1 MSMPNKF
8 PLFKSANDKLVA
20 KAGLSEIV
28 EDLKAKLKDLSDS
41 DVIKTIKDLP
51 SDIYDKLF
59 KDDAPEKPGTPVK
72 TEPVTEQIKAK
83 KYIQKVVSEANK
95 TRPDGKVV
103 SVTKLE
109 TIPGSQ
115 GEDDEI
121 YARILSGIGAPVTP
135 ENKKFFYA
143 WRAAEGGT
151 AAFNPFNTTKSSE
164 GATNYNSIGVKNYV
178 DGAHGADATI
188 KTLLNS
194 RYSGIVNALRGGGPG
209 ASHEAALAL
218 SKSPWGTGDGAL
230 RVLKGGPQRKPI
242 YRLPEDEENID

>member
-41 DVIKTIKDLP
+41 DVVKTIKDLP

-59 KDDAPEKPGTPVK
+59 KDDAPEKPTPEQVK
-72 TEPVTEQIKAK
+72 SK
-83 KYIQKVVSEANK
+83 KYLQKVVSEANK
-95 TRPDGKVV
+95 TRSDGK
-103 SVTKLE
+103 SINVTKFQ

-115 GEDDEI
+115 GEDDEF
-121 YARILSGIGAPVTP
+121 YARILSGIGAPITP

-151 AAFNPFNTTKSSE
+151 AAFNPFNTTKSSK
-164 GATNYNSIGVKNYV
+164 GSTNYNSVGVKNYV
-178 DGAHGADATI
+178 DDVHGADATI
-188 KTLLNS
+188 KTLLHS
-194 RYSGIVNALRGGGPG
+194 RYSGIVNALRDGGPG
-209 ASHEAALAL
+209 AAHEAALAL

-242 YRLPEDEENID
+242 YRLPEDEENIA